1 MLSHRLA
8 FAALA
13 VACIAAA
20 AGGSYVASRQNVAPP
35 AAIASGP
42 AAAETSS
49 PSPVQ
54 ETEALVGDTTLKAE
68 ADPASTVP
76 AERVQRAEPPSRAA
90 ARASART
97 TARRAPAPV
106 KSPARTVARNP
117 EPLPTLEHTWPSG
130 AAATVPPPST
140 AAPATAPS
148 APPAEASAPTPRPD
162 ERVVQQDPPR
172 PPEPPQKTFEELIV
186 SADSVIG
193 LIADTPVSSER
204 ARIEDRVEAH
214 VTRDVRVGDTVVIPA
229 GSRALGTVVQVE
241 RGGKFKQTARL
252 GIRFNTLVLAD
263 GTRLPI
269 TTQPFYRDGSAPGN
283 DSAAKVGGLSV
294 GGAILGAIL
303 GGGKG
308 AAIGAATGAAAGAG
322 AVMAGDRS
330 AATIAPGDPFTVK
343 ITSPVTVTIEQK

>member
-1 MLSHRLA
+1 MQSNRLA

-20 AGGSYVASRQNVAPP
+20 AGGSYVASRQNVTPPVATAPGALAP
-35 AAIASGP
+35 ATG
-42 AAAETSS
+42 S
-49 PSPVQ
+49 PSTPVQ

-68 ADPASTVP
+68 AAPAT
-76 AERVQRAEPPSRAA
+76 EGVQRPQLVARGAA
-90 ARASART
+90 QASARFT
-97 TARRAPAPV
+97 RPADAPV
-106 KSPARTVARNP
+106 RSSTKTAAKSP
-117 EPLPTLEHTWPSG
+117 EPLPTLDRTWPSG
-130 AAATVPPPST
+130 AATSAPSPST
-140 AAPATAPS
+140 AAPAVATS
-148 APPAEASAPTPRPD
+148 APPAEAIPQTPRPD
-162 ERVVQQDPPR
+162 DRVAQQDPPR
-172 PPEPPQKTFEELIV
+172 APEPPQKTFEELVV

-193 LIADTPVSSER
+193 LVADTPVSSER
-204 ARIEDRVEAH
+204 ARVEDRVDAR

-229 GSRALGTVVQVE
+229 GTRALGSVVQVE
-241 RGGKFKQTARL
+241 RGGKFKQPARL

-263 GTRLPI
+263 GTRLAI
-269 TTQPFYRDGSAPGN
+269 TTQPFYRDGPAPGN

-330 AATIAPGDPFTVK
+330 AATIAPGEAFTVK
-343 ITSPVTVTIEQK
+343 VTSPVTVTIEQK